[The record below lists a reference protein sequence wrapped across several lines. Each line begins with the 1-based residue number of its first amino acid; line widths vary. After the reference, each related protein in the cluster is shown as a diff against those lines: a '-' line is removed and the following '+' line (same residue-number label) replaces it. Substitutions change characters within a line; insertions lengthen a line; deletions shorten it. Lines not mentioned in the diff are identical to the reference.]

1 MTASGRVRA
10 AVGLPLLVL
19 LCLSLWTPG
28 SSAATA
34 RNVPTQKEAWYQAS
48 PADPGEEDPTC
59 ALPTGCLPQPGA
71 PVNPY
76 PEGTL
81 QVGVAGGRDT
91 ARTFVALDLSDLPTG
106 ALISG
111 GTLTLPVMA
120 NSESGSLRPEAARVM
135 ACPVAAPI
143 EESHGGQPDDQ
154 PDFSCD
160 TAAEGTFNK
169 GGKPSI
175 TVDLSPI
182 AALMTTGGIAIVPA
196 AEARES
202 GDTWRVA
209 FPTRDNDSVEE
220 AITATLNYEEPA
232 TLDAG
237 LPAAPP
243 PPPAA
248 NNTGGAGSVSTGG
261 GFEPAPAA
269 EVAPPAFDEM
279 APAAAP
285 PNPGPEQPI
294 AAPEPVAAAVP
305 AVAFGYAY
313 PALWLAP
320 LVLAGVAGALARSLT
335 GEIVLPDP
343 GEEGVGPAQPNLVE
357 RLLAALHPPAP
368 QQPPAAT

>member
-1 MTASGRVRA
+1 MRARGRIRA
-10 AVGLPLLVL
+10 AVGLPLLVI

-34 RNVPTQKEAWYQAS
+34 RNVPTAKEAWYQAS
-48 PADPGEEDPTC
+48 PADPGEDDPTC
-59 ALPTGCLPQPGA
+59 ALPTGCVPQPGA
-71 PVNPY
+71 PVTPY

-81 QVGVAGGRDT
+81 QVGLAGGRDT
-91 ARTFVALDLSDLPTG
+91 ARTFVALDLGDLPTG
-106 ALISG
+106 ALITG
-111 GTLTLPVMA
+111 GTLTLPVLGD
-120 NSESGSLRPEAARVM
+120 SESGSLRPEQARVM

-143 EESHGGQPDDQ
+143 EEAHGGQPDEQ
-154 PDFSCD
+154 PEFTCD
-160 TAAEGTFNK
+160 TAAQGTFKDGDN
-169 GGKPSI
+169 PTI

-209 FPTRDNDSVEE
+209 FPTRGNDAVED
-220 AITATLNYEEPA
+220 AITATLTYQEPA
-232 TLDAG
+232 TLGAG

-243 PPPAA
+243 PAA
-248 NNTGGAGSVSTGG
+248 DTATGGSGSVPTGG

-269 EVAPPAFDEM
+269 DVAPPAFEDM

-285 PNPGPEQPI
+285 PDPGPEQPI

-305 AVAFGYAY
+305 AAALGYAY
-313 PALWLAP
+313 PGVWLAP

-343 GEEGVGPAQPNLVE
+343 EEGGAAVPQPNLVQ
-357 RLLAALHPPAP
+357 RLLAALHPPSP